1 MPLTLNEI
9 SLSGKSFLFT
19 ITGIK
24 NMVSSVFILI
34 MTISVSSAQ
43 VLKDTATLKKVRETV
58 DLVYNMQFGDA
69 VKTSDEIRNK
79 YPEHPVVYL
88 LRGMIIYWQNYPLL
102 SESEAGLRFEEQMK
116 LCMGASEDFKPEN
129 EAEFLLANMC
139 ARGLLLAYYADND
152 VLTRAFPLGRTTYRY
167 FRHTFKFTGTFPD
180 FLFFT
185 GLYNYYREAYPRA
198 HPAYKPLLAIFPS
211 GDMEKGLNELTTA
224 FRKSIFLRA
233 EASTFL
239 SSIYKYFENDFISA
253 LKFSSAIYREHPMN
267 IIYKINSIE
276 DLLLNKRYDEA
287 EKLITTPDPGE
298 TNNYFIAQISILRG
312 VLYEK
317 KYFDTVR
324 AEKEYSSGIKMIGEY
339 GDYGDQYAAYAWF
352 GLSRISSLNN
362 DRHGERLFRR
372 KARDLTDFETVNFDD

>member
-1 MPLTLNEI
+1 MIPVKNMAF
-9 SLSGKSFLFT
+9 SFLFL
-19 ITGIK
+19 ILSGI
-24 NMVSSVFILI
+24 MLRG
-34 MTISVSSAQ
+34 Q
-43 VLKDTATLKKVRETV
+43 VLKDTATLRQVKETV
-58 DLVYNMQFGDA
+58 SLIYNMRFNDA
-69 VKTSDEIRNK
+69 LEECSAITKK
-79 YPEHPVVYL
+79 YPGHPVAFL
-88 LRGMIIYWQNYPLL
+88 LRGTTMYWENYPLL
-102 SESEAGLRFEEQMK
+102 FGSGEGMKFEEQMNLCIKACENYK
-116 LCMGASEDFKPEN
+116 LEN

-152 VLTRAFPLGRTTYRY
+152 VQTRAFSLGRTTYRY
-167 FRHTFKFTGTFPD
+167 FRRSLKFIGTFPD

-198 HPAYKPLLAIFPS
+198 HPAYKPLLAIFPN

-239 SSIYKYFENDFISA
+239 SSIYKYFENDYISA
-253 LKFSSAIYREHPMN
+253 LQFSSAIYREHPMN

-287 EKLITTPDPGE
+287 EKLITTPDPVK

-317 KYFDTVR
+317 KYNDLVS
-324 AEKEYSSGIKMIGEY
+324 AEKDYSSGIKMIGEY